1 MNPSATRVLI
11 VDDDRDISALLSALM
26 NREGLTNMMAHDGET
41 ALQMIPVARPDMLL
55 VDVKMP
61 GIDGMTVLKRV
72 KETDPHL
79 PVVLITAYAE
89 ISASVA
95 AMRAGAFDYLAKPF
109 DHPEVV
115 RVVRAALAERERRR
129 RSHTEE
135 ISADNCLRVMM
146 GPSDAVT
153 RIIREVNRVAQSDFS
168 VIVQGET
175 GSGKELVAR
184 SIYQLS
190 GRADAPFMPL
200 DCGAIPETLIESE
213 LFGYQKGA
221 FTGAVASK
229 AGKFEAAHGGTL
241 FLDEIANL
249 PLGAQAKLLRVLQ
262 EKKVLRLGAVKPVKV
277 DVRLVTACNQELQGL
292 VTSGQMREDLFFR
305 LNEFTITIPPLRE
318 RKDDIPYLAK
328 RFMDLTNKE
337 LHKNVRRFSEY
348 CLEALLSYNWPGNVR
363 QLRSVIRRA
372 VLLAD
377 DIITEHHLDIK
388 RTPVPGLAFTPKIQ
402 GTPWDEFSLREIVH
416 HSVVSVERE
425 VLLQV
430 MKHTRGN
437 KAKAARLLHIDYKTI
452 YTKLKQFGINQ
463 SGGSHD

>member
-1 MNPSATRVLI
+1 MDSSGTRVLI
-11 VDDDRDISALLSALM
+11 VDDDRDINMLLSALM
-26 NREGLTNMMAHDGET
+26 KQEGLTNKVALDGET
-41 ALQMIPVARPDMLL
+41 ALRMVPVERPDMLL

-61 GIDGMTVLKRV
+61 GIDGMEVLKRV

-79 PVVLITAYAE
+79 PVVLITAFAE
-89 ISASVA
+89 IPASVA

-129 RSHTEE
+129 RSMAEE

-184 SIYQLS
+184 AICQLS
-190 GRADAPFMPL
+190 SRSGGPFIPL

-221 FTGAVASK
+221 FTGATGPK
-229 AGKFEAAHGGTL
+229 AGKFEAAQGGTL

-262 EKKVLRLGAVKPVKV
+262 EKAVLRLGAVRPVKV
-277 DVRLVTACNQELQGL
+277 DVRLVTASNQELQGL
-292 VTSGQMREDLFFR
+292 VASGQMREDLFFR

-328 RFMDLTNKE
+328 RFIDLTNKE
-337 LHKNVRRFSEY
+337 LQKNVQRLSEY

-377 DIITEHHLDIK
+377 NVITEKHLDIK
-388 RTPVPGLAFTPKIQ
+388 RVPVPGLAFTPKIQ
-402 GTPWDEFSLREIVH
+402 GTPWDELSLREIVH
-416 HSVVSVERE
+416 RSVVTVERE
-425 VLLQV
+425 VLLQAL
-430 MKHTRGN
+430 KHTRGN
-437 KAKAARLLHIDYKTI
+437 KAKAARLLQIDYKTI
-452 YTKLKQFGINQ
+452 HTKLKQFGINR
-463 SGGSHD
+463 SGGGHD

>member
-1 MNPSATRVLI
+1 MESSLTRVLI
-11 VDDDRDISALLSALM
+11 VDDDRDISSLLSALM
-26 NREGLTNMMAHDGET
+26 RKEGLNGMMAHDGET
-41 ALQMIPVARPDMLL
+41 ALRMVPVARPDMML

-109 DHPEVV
+109 DHSEVI

-129 RSHTEE
+129 RSQSEE
-135 ISADNCLRVMM
+135 IAADNFLRVMM

-153 RIIREVNRVAQSDFS
+153 HIIREVNRVAQSDFS
-168 VIVQGET
+168 VIIQGET

-184 SIYQLS
+184 VLHQLS
-190 GRADAPFMPL
+190 SRNGGPFIPL
-200 DCGAIPETLIESE
+200 DCGAIPETLVESE

-221 FTGAVASK
+221 FTGATASK
-229 AGKFEAAHGGTL
+229 AGKFEAAQGGTL
-241 FLDEIANL
+241 FLDEIGNL
-249 PLGAQAKLLRVLQ
+249 PLASQTRLLRVLQ
-262 EKKVLRLGAVKPVKV
+262 EKAVLRLGAVKPVKV
-277 DVRLVTACNQELQGL
+277 DVRLVTASNQELQGL
-292 VTSGQMREDLFFR
+292 VESGQMREDLYFR
-305 LNEFTITIPPLRE
+305 LNEFTITIPPLRD

-337 LHKNVRRFSEY
+337 LQKNVRRISEY
-348 CLEALLSYNWPGNVR
+348 CLEALMSYNWPGNVR
-363 QLRSVIRRA
+363 QFRSVIRRA

-377 DIITEHHLDIK
+377 DIITEKHVDIK
-388 RTPVPGLAFTPKIQ
+388 RAQVPGLAFTPKIQ

-416 HSVVSVERE
+416 RSVVTVERE

-430 MKHTRGN
+430 LKQTRGN
-437 KAKAARLLHIDYKTI
+437 KAKAARLLRIDYKTI
-452 YTKLKQFGINQ
+452 QTKLKQIGINQ
-463 SGGSHD
+463 FGGGHD

>member
-1 MNPSATRVLI
+1 MNPSTNRVLI
-11 VDDDRDISALLSALM
+11 VDDNRDISSLLSALM
-26 NREGLTNMMAHDGET
+26 NKEGLTSMMAPDGET
-41 ALQMIPVARPDMLL
+41 ALRMVPAARPDMLL
-55 VDVKMP
+55 VDIKMP
-61 GIDGMTVLKRV
+61 GIDGMEVLKRV
-72 KETDPHL
+72 KETNPHL

-89 ISASVA
+89 VPASVA

-109 DHPEVV
+109 DHSEVI
-115 RVVRAALAERERRR
+115 RVVRAALAEGERRR
-129 RSHTEE
+129 RAHTEE
-135 ISADNCLRVMM
+135 IALDNGLRVMM

-168 VIVQGET
+168 VIIQGET

-184 SIYQLS
+184 ALHQLS
-190 GRADAPFMPL
+190 SREGGPFIPL

-221 FTGAVASK
+221 FTGATGPK
-229 AGKFEAAHGGTL
+229 AGKFEAAQGGTL
-241 FLDEIANL
+241 FLDEIGNL
-249 PLGAQAKLLRVLQ
+249 PLASQTRLLRVLQ
-262 EKKVLRLGAVKPVKV
+262 EKAVLRLGATRPIKI
-277 DVRLVTACNQELQGL
+277 DVRLLTASNQELQGL
-292 VTSGQMREDLFFR
+292 VTSGQMREDLYFR

-337 LHKNVRRFSEY
+337 LKKTVQRISEY
-348 CLEALLSYNWPGNVR
+348 GLEALLSYNWPGNVR

-377 DIITEHHLDIK
+377 DIITEKHLDIK
-388 RTPVPGLAFTPKIQ
+388 RAPVPGLAFTPKIQ
-402 GTPWDEFSLREIVH
+402 GTPWDEMSLREIVH
-416 HSVVSVERE
+416 HSVVTVERE

-430 MKHTRGN
+430 LKHTRGN
-437 KAKAARLLHIDYKTI
+437 KAKAARLLQIDYKTI
-452 YTKLKQFGINQ
+452 HTKLKQFGINR